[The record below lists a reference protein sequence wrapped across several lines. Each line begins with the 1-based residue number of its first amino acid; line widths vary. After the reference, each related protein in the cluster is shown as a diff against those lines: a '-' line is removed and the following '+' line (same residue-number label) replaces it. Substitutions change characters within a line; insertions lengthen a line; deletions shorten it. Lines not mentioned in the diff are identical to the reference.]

1 MVALVVVPA
10 VLQAPGDSGLGASNC
25 GFLTIEQ
32 CRATVSGIG
41 GFCVP
46 NQFYNP
52 MKTATGPR
60 KQREVRG
67 YQMPYDPYPW
77 CAEYSEKGVIL
88 GETLSKRPVSISEL
102 LPVPS
107 GFSPTLVLFFVACG
121 LATAFVIWE
130 APVTANALEA
140 SQL

>member
-1 MVALVVVPA
+1 MRFATKIMVALVVVPA

-41 GFCVP
+41 GFCVI

-52 MKTATGPR
+52 KKTSTGPR
-60 KQREVRG
+60 KQREVRS

-77 CAEYSEKGVIL
+77 CAEYSEGNK
-88 GETLSKRPVSISEL
+88 
-102 LPVPS
+102 
-107 GFSPTLVLFFVACG
+107 
-121 LATAFVIWE
+121 
-130 APVTANALEA
+130 
-140 SQL
+140 